1 MKALVFRGSVYGTD
15 AIDIAALFIG
25 AKAGRNMDE
34 EVDLLAVIEQMDR
47 EQLAAL
53 LDLPLP
59 SPELVATTRKLIAE
73 RLASQR
79 LRLAE

>member
-1 MKALVFRGSVYGTD
+1 
-15 AIDIAALFIG
+15 
-25 AKAGRNMDE
+25 MDE
-34 EVDLLAVIEQMDR
+34 EDDLLAAIEQMDR